1 MNTHQP
7 AVGGTGTGAINL
19 GGCGGSR
26 VKGVTLM
33 QPLDL
38 GSMGPLYHEFLH
50 EYVCIPCV
58 YTLHYIKWFIRLL
71 SRDVSHA
78 LSIPALIHIIL
89 YCITPFYK
97 PISRIKGTLSTSG
110 RSLHSGAG
118 TGDGPLSR
126 TIEVSP

>member
-1 MNTHQP
+1 MTKYSSSSFLLLRLYKDAGLADNYDFIFFHISGSGYYTSTHMNTHQP

-50 EYVCIPCV
+50 EYVLYTVCI
-58 YTLHYIKWFIRLL
+58 HF
-71 SRDVSHA
+71 
-78 LSIPALIHIIL
+78 IIL
-89 YCITPFYK
+89 NGLLGC
-97 PISRIKGTLSTSG
+97 
-110 RSLHSGAG
+110 
-118 TGDGPLSR
+118 
-126 TIEVSP
+126 